1 MAELIV
7 VDDEADIRLMLA
19 DYLGMAGH
27 GVRTAADGATLRRL
41 LEERPADLVLL
52 DLGLP
57 GEDGLRLARWLR
69 ERHDPGIV
77 MLTGAD
83 TVIDRVVG
91 LEVGADDYVTKP
103 CDLAELRARIDAVLR
118 RRRPKAAALPEGTL
132 RFGPYR
138 FDTRRFRLTDAAGA
152 EVPLSEMEL
161 DLVAA
166 FATHPGKALGRED
179 LLRLAPPRGEDSF
192 DRSVDN
198 RVTRLR
204 KKLERDPGKPE
215 LIKTVRGAGYIFP
228 G

>member
-7 VDDEADIRLMLA
+7 VDDEADLRLMLA
-19 DYLGMAGH
+19 DYLGLAGH
-27 GVRTAADGATLRRL
+27 GVRLAADGGELRRL

-52 DLGLP
+52 DVGLP
-57 GEDGLRLARWLR
+57 GEDGLKLARWLR

-103 CDLAELRARIDAVLR
+103 CDLGELRARIDAVLR
-118 RRRPKAAALPEGTL
+118 RRRPKAASLPEGFL
-132 RFGPYR
+132 PFGPYR
-138 FDTRRFRLTDAAGA
+138 FDTRRFRLCTAAGE

-166 FATHPGKALGRED
+166 FATHPGKVLGRED

-192 DRSVDN
+192 DRSIDN
-198 RVTRLR
+198 RITRLR
-204 KKLERDPGKPE
+204 RKLERDPARPE